1 MARKGRAD
9 AGPLGTF
16 GGYPVSGMS
25 IAVRNAGDGLSDSL
39 DITPNPHD
47 TGTEFYLVLKC
58 VTGPIDHEPVDAVG
72 KKVKGIDLAEKGFAG
87 YRRVEDAMTLQ
98 ALEVPEDAVRTWLE
112 EENVRIMAAKNERDA
127 AERRARG
134 EFSLDDAAAEQGA
147 NGTDA

>member
-1 MARKGRAD
+1 VARKAKD

-72 KKVKGIDLAEKGFAG
+72 KKVKGVDLAEKGFSG

-98 ALEVPEDAVRTWLE
+98 ALEVPEESVRQWLE
-112 EENVRIMAAKNERDA
+112 EAGTRIAEAKAEREA
-127 AERRARG
+127 EERRARG
-134 EFSLDDAAAEQGA
+134 EFSLDDAAAEQDGDGA
-147 NGTDA
+147 DA